1 MSSESTLSDALSQV
15 DLAVAAGYPDR
26 AIALTDELLVAYPD
40 AVGVWRARARAFRA
54 AGRPHQA
61 AEAYARVLDI
71 VPADADAMLNWAL
84 SLSAAGQHREAG
96 LAARQALDYEPEN
109 DALRQILTAA
119 EDYGAEILPT
129 GDVGAQLREAQGK
142 LAIGLSDR
150 GIVQLR
156 RLAAQRPDRMD
167 IRVALA
173 HALWQGESKVAAA
186 EVCQSIL
193 DAQPDC
199 LNAHALLLSL
209 WRQIG
214 VRELEAPHLHALD
227 RLDPDHRY
235 VKRLLGDDSPLEVM
249 DVPAAGLP
257 RPVEPVAASEEDEVD
272 RADWVDDLVAAASSA
287 PKPLERSPAGPVAGL
302 VRPPTSESLESD
314 DIAVAAQAEAEVS
327 SDRSV
332 NDDVVHLD
340 DVAAAE
346 ESPEATEAILPLEW
360 EAPEELHEASVEAQ
374 FVAPEWLSGESGAT
388 TGDFVPT
395 KPMTV
400 VPDAKDGVP
409 EHIEPLRWEAGTS
422 PGGEEAVQ
430 GDLAPSGKGRA
441 AAAARPSAAMGWLEG
456 SPSVPV
462 KVADRVAAAREAV
475 RQGRWADARILY
487 ERAIVAGN
495 RKVLQDII
503 VDLEAILAVQPT
515 EPGAHELLG
524 MAHMRRGDVQ
534 AALEAYHRALSL
546 SAG

>member
-15 DLAVAAGYPDR
+15 DLALTAGHPDR
-26 AIALTDELLVAYPD
+26 AMALTDELLVAYPD
-40 AVGVWRARARAFRA
+40 ALGVWRARARAFRA
-54 AGRPHQA
+54 AGCPRQA

-96 LAARQALDYEPEN
+96 LAARQVLDYEPKN
-109 DALRQILTAA
+109 DALLHILADA
-119 EDYGAEILPT
+119 EDDGAEILPT
-129 GDVGAQLREAQGK
+129 GDVGAQLREAQNK
-142 LAIGLSDR
+142 LAIGLSDQ
-150 GIVQLR
+150 GIVQLQH
-156 RLAAQRPDRMD
+156 LAAQRPDRMD

-173 HALWQGESKVAAA
+173 HALWQGGAKVAAA

-199 LNAHALLLSL
+199 LNAHALLLAL

-214 VRELEAPHLHALD
+214 ARELEAPHLHALD

-235 VKRLLGDDSPLEVM
+235 VKRLLGDDSPLEVR

-257 RPVEPVAASEEDEVD
+257 GPVEPVAASEEDEVD

-287 PKPLERSPAGPVAGL
+287 PKPLERGSAGPVA
-302 VRPPTSESLESD
+302 ESLESD
-314 DIAVAAQAEAEVS
+314 DIAVAAQAEAQGS
-327 SDRSV
+327 PDRSV
-332 NDDVVHLD
+332 NDDAVHLD

-346 ESPEATEAILPLEW
+346 ESPEATESILPLEW
-360 EAPEELHEASVEAQ
+360 EAPEELREASVEAQ
-374 FVAPEWLSGESGAT
+374 FVAPEWLLGESGAT
-388 TGDFVPT
+388 MGGFVPT

-409 EHIEPLRWEAGTS
+409 EYVEPLRWEAGTS
-422 PGGEEAVQ
+422 PGGEEAAQ
-430 GDLAPSGKGRA
+430 AGLALSGKGRA
-441 AAAARPSAAMGWLEG
+441 AAAPRPSAAMSRPEG
-456 SPSVPV
+456 LPSVPV

-475 RQGRWADARILY
+475 QRGRWADARILY

-503 VDLEAILAVQPT
+503 ADLEAILAVQPT

-534 AALEAYHRALSL
+534 SALEAYHRALSL